1 MGAPLRWQKED
12 VYGAMDTSACRTD
25 PYTQGDRRRKLQLLH
40 GNPRHAEDTVGPLVT
55 SVTLGVPFLDTEL
68 MGASAALAGR
78 GAARP
83 NDNSNMVTK
92 PRDRPLEHPVY
103 VKGHRDPASRK
114 NGGGGDT
121 VT

>member
-1 MGAPLRWQKED
+1 MGAPLRWQKGD

-25 PYTQGDRRRKLQLLH
+25 PDTQGDRRRKLQVLH

-78 GAARP
+78 VAARP
-83 NDNSNMVTK
+83 NNNSNMVTK
-92 PRDRPLEHPVY
+92 TPRPS
-103 VKGHRDPASRK
+103 A
-114 NGGGGDT
+114 
-121 VT
+121 